1 MLFNLLIGQALRRWL
16 RNMEAAERGG
26 DVPSPQIPRE
36 HEPVVRE
43 VDEYSLA
50 ADSVAT
56 KPAVEPESEEWV
68 FPTVQR
74 TAMGSL
80 WEIYLVGT
88 DREQLVAAADEG
100 LDEIERLD
108 RQLSHYKD
116 DSDISRLNAHAGEQ
130 WVRLEPKLYF
140 LLKRCVEL
148 SEMTGGAFDITSGPL
163 TKAWGFFKG
172 EKRIPPEDE
181 VAAVMENVGAQRIL
195 FDDENWLVYFTRP
208 EMEINLGA
216 IGKGYAIDEAVKTL
230 RSFNVQ
236 NAVLHGG
243 QSTIYAMGSPP
254 EPVSSELEDDFSPG
268 WLFDIKDPRDRE
280 TVIQSVYLYD
290 EALSTSG
297 SYEDFFEVDGVRY
310 SHIIDPRSGYPA
322 KGMLSVSVIAPN
334 AADSDALSTAFFV
347 MGVGAAEEFCKSHP
361 ELRVIIV
368 ESVAEGDI
376 RVTRIGFDP

>member
-1 MLFNLLIGQALRRWL
+1 MLFNILIGQALRRWL
-16 RNMEAAERGG
+16 RSMEEAERGG
-26 DVPSPQIPRE
+26 ASPPEPIPQE
-36 HEPVVRE
+36 HVPVVRE

-50 ADSVAT
+50 ADSVAA
-56 KPAVEPESEEWV
+56 KPAVELESEEWV

-80 WEIYLVGT
+80 WEIYLAGT
-88 DREQLVAAADEG
+88 DRGQLVAAAEEG

-148 SEMTGGAFDITSGPL
+148 SEMTGGAFDITTGPL

-172 EKRIPPEDE
+172 EKRIPPVEE
-181 VAAVMENVGAQRIL
+181 VATVMENVGAHRIL
-195 FDDENWLVYFTRP
+195 FDDEHWLVYFTRP
-208 EMEINLGA
+208 GMEINLGA

-236 NAVLHGG
+236 NAVIHGG

-254 EPVSSELEDDFSPG
+254 ESVSSQDDDDFSSG

-280 TVIQSVYLYD
+280 TVIQSVYLSD

-297 SYEDFFEVDGVRY
+297 SYEDFFEVEGVRY
-310 SHIIDPRSGYPA
+310 SHIIDPRNGYPA
-322 KGMLSVSVIAPN
+322 KGVLSVSVIAPN
-334 AADSDALSTAFFV
+334 AADSDVLSTAFFV
-347 MGVGAAEEFCKSHP
+347 MGVDASVEFCKSHP
-361 ELRVIIV
+361 ELRVIII
-368 ESVAEGDI
+368 ESVAAGDI